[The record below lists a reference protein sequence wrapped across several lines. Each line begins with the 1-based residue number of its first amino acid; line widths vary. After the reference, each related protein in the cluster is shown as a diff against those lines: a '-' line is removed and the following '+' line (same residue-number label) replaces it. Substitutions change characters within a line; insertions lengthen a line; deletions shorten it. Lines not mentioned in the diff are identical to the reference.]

1 MSTEAVNGWQTTEP
15 EPQSPRGERV
25 TWGIA
30 IAVVVMLVMGVA
42 AFLWHQHQSLAVE
55 AASVPA
61 NMELDGA
68 TRGEVTRHYTDPS
81 LPDHQ
86 DAAPTLAV
94 TYALADPDAALA
106 SLESQMR
113 ADGWTVDTTTFADI
127 GGSEKWV
134 KPGSGIEFV
143 AVSQQGSE
151 LHVVLH
157 SEDQ

>member
-1 MSTEAVNGWQTTEP
+1 MSTEAVNGWHAAEA

-25 TWGIA
+25 TWSIA
-30 IAVVVMLVMGVA
+30 IAVVMMLVIGVA
-42 AFLWHQHQSLAVE
+42 AFLWHQHQLLAVE

-68 TRGEVTRHYTDPS
+68 TRGEVTRHYTDPWN
-81 LPDHQ
+81 PDHG

-94 TYALADPDAALA
+94 TYALADPQAALA

-113 ADGWTVDTTTFADI
+113 ADGWTVDTTSFADI
-127 GGSEKWV
+127 GGSEKWI
-134 KPGSGIEFV
+134 KAGSGIDFV
-143 AVSQQGSE
+143 AVTQDGNE
-151 LHVVLH
+151 LRVVLR